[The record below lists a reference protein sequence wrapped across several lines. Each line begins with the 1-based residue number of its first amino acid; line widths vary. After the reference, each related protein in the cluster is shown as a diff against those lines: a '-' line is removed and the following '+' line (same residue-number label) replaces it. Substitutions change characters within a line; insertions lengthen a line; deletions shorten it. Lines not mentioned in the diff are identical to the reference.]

1 MKNTIKFA
9 VVGCGRIG
17 MRHVETVLNHGKAQ
31 LVATVDPSGRKELNG
46 HNLSDVPHFASLED
60 FIAAGIEADIVNI
73 ATPNGWHA
81 QQAVALLGAGYH
93 VLIEKPLALSKSDA
107 EHVLHTALSFGK
119 RVFAV
124 MQNRYSPPS
133 EWLKGLVQSGQLGPI
148 YQVHLNC
155 FWNRD
160 ERYYHPGGW
169 HGTADMDGGTLFTQF
184 SHFVDILFWVFG
196 DLTPVFAELDN
207 FNHQDTIDFE
217 DSGSVVFRL
226 NQGGMGTLNYSTSVW
241 DANLESSLTVIAQNG
256 SVKIAGQYMN
266 EVVHCHVKE
275 YTLPEL
281 LPSNPPNDYG
291 GYKGSAFNHPF
302 VIQNCIDV
310 LNGEGAI
317 GTNALEGLKVV
328 DIIEQI
334 YRISR
339 FQKS

>member
-1 MKNTIKFA
+1 MTENTVKFA

-17 MRHVETVLNHGKAQ
+17 MRHVETILNHGKAE
-31 LVATVDPSGRKELNG
+31 LVATVDPAGRGSMEALQA
-46 HNLSDVPHFASLED
+46 VPHFATLED
-60 FIAAGIEADIVNI
+60 FLRAKPEADIVNV

-81 QQAVALLGAGYH
+81 PQAIALLEAGYH
-93 VLIEKPLALSKSDA
+93 VLIEKPLALSKTDA
-107 EHVLHTALSFGK
+107 ERVLHAALSHGK

-133 EWLKGLVQSGQLGPI
+133 EWLKNLVQSNVLGPI

-160 ERYYHPGGW
+160 ERYYHAGGW
-169 HGTADMDGGTLFTQF
+169 HGTSDMDGGTLFTQF
-184 SHFVDILFWVFG
+184 SHFVDILYWVFG
-196 DLTPVFAELDN
+196 DIQPLFAELDN
-207 FNHQDTIDFE
+207 FNHADSIDFE

-226 NQGGMGTLNYSTSVW
+226 SGGGMGTLNYSTSVW
-241 DANLESSLTVIAQNG
+241 DANLESSLTVIAEKG

-266 EVVHCHVKE
+266 EVVHCHVKD
-275 YTLPEL
+275 YVMPEL

-310 LNGEGAI
+310 LQGSGSI
-317 GTNALEGLKVV
+317 GTNALEGMKVV
-328 DIIEQI
+328 DIIERI
-334 YRISR
+334 YRLAA
-339 FQKS
+339 FKKD